1 MGSIQVENLVEI
13 SGVNFRYRRRVV
25 LREVCLAAEP
35 GESVAIMGPSGSGK
49 STLAAIV
56 STLLRPEEGT
66 VRLHGEEVLHMRSAR
81 LAEFRRR
88 TIGMVFQNSELIPTM
103 TAVENV
109 ALPAMLDGGS
119 WEVARDR
126 ALALLDDLRVDQL
139 DTPAGT
145 LSGGEAQRVGI
156 ARALINRPALIVADE
171 PTASL
176 DGGTREVVAD
186 VLFAAVRARGAGMVV
201 VSHDHE
207 VARRADRVLRLE
219 AGVLGGQLAGV
230 S

>member
-1 MGSIQVENLVEI
+1 MEYLVEI
-13 SGVNFRYRRRVV
+13 SGVTFRYRRKVV
-25 LREVCLAAEP
+25 LREISLTVER
-35 GESVAIMGPSGSGK
+35 GESVAIVGPSGSGK

-56 STLLRPEEGT
+56 STLLRPEAGT
-66 VRLHGEEVLHMRSAR
+66 VQLHGQDVLHMRSAR
-81 LAEFRRR
+81 LAAFRRT

-109 ALPAMLDGGS
+109 ALPAMLDGRS
-119 WEVARDR
+119 WDVAREQ
-126 ALALLDDLRVDQL
+126 ALTLLDDLQVDQI

-156 ARALINRPALIVADE
+156 ARALVNTPALIVADE

-176 DGGTREVVAD
+176 DGRTKEVVAE
-186 VLFAAVRARGAGMVV
+186 VLYAASRARGAGMVV
-201 VSHDHE
+201 VSHAHE

-219 AGVLGGQLAGV
+219 TGMLDGELTGV